1 MKGLRIILALLAAWL
16 MAASVAAQELPPRPD
31 GPVYD
36 GADILTP
43 EQEAQLDARLRS
55 LPVDTG
61 NTIVVATVRDL
72 GGESIEMY
80 AVDLFANWGIG
91 GEERDTGLL
100 LLVAPNDREL
110 RIETGYGLTPF
121 IPDIFAGRVIREDIT
136 PRFKQGDYYGGIT
149 AGLDSIEAQLA
160 RSPEDA
166 QAVAEAARTAEA
178 DARRNRSDE
187 ASFGG
192 VIFWIVMIVFF
203 ISIFGRGGRG
213 RRYRRG
219 GVAGAV
225 GDVILWS
232 AVNSAL
238 NSGSRGGG
246 GWGGGGGFGGGGGGG
261 GFGGFG
267 GGMSGGGGASG
278 SW

>member
-1 MKGLRIILALLAAWL
+1 MKALRLMLTLLAAWL
-16 MAASVAAQELPPRPD
+16 ITAPLAAQDLPPRPD

-36 GADILTP
+36 GANILTA
-43 EQEAQLDARLRS
+43 EQEEQLNQRLKDS
-55 LPVDTG
+55 PTEVG
-61 NTIVVATVRDL
+61 KSVIIATVPDL
-72 GGESIEMY
+72 GGQSIELY
-80 AVDLFANWGIG
+80 AAGLFMEWGIG
-91 GEERDTGLL
+91 DEGRDNGLL
-100 LLVAPNDREL
+100 LLIAPNQRQV
-110 RIETGYGLTPF
+110 RIEVGYGLTPV
-121 IPDIFAGRVIREDIT
+121 IPDILSGRIIREDIT
-136 PRFKQGDYYGGIT
+136 PKFKEGDMYGGIV
-149 AGLDSIEAQLA
+149 AGLEQIEAQFA
-160 RSPEDA
+160 RSPVDQ
-166 QAVAEAARTAEA
+166 QAVLDNIKTAEA
-178 DARRNRSDE
+178 NARANRGDD
-187 ASFGG
+187 ASFGN
-192 VIFWIVMIVFF
+192 VFFWIILIVFF

-246 GWGGGGGFGGGGGGG
+246 GWSGGGGFGGGGGG